1 MVTWRFKEE
10 IVPNPL
16 DVPASLDIPA
26 PVDIA
31 SNIKTG
37 NFDVQSKPSI
47 GIVTIGIQS
56 YLTD

>member
-1 MVTWRFKEE
+1 MVTWSFKEE

-16 DVPASLDIPA
+16 DVPA